1 MVVTVQLYAF
11 LRETLGDSVDI
22 DLDEPVTTARLM
34 ERFIEL
40 YPQFATS
47 KDSLNLA
54 VDQDYAAE
62 DREIR
67 PGQEVAI
74 FPPVSGGTA

>member
-1 MVVTVQLYAF
+1 MIVTVQLYAF

-22 DLDEPVTTARLM
+22 DLEEPVTTARLM

-40 YPQFATS
+40 YPQFAES
-47 KDSLNLA
+47 KDSLSLA
-54 VDQDYAAE
+54 VDQDYVAE
-62 DREIR
+62 DREIG

-74 FPPVSGGTA
+74 FPPVSGGIA